1 VARSTRLRPRDLTFG
16 YSCRRLVA
24 TDSPLRRL
32 IALIVDGDD
41 AAALRALATSPALA
55 TARVD
60 QGATRQSPEASFFEQ
75 IRHYVYEG
83 DTALHLAAAAYRERI
98 ARKLVAAGADV
109 NARNRRGAGPLHY
122 AVDGI
127 PGAPHWNPRAQ
138 AATVVCL
145 LEAGADPNAVDA
157 GGVTPLHRAVRN
169 RCAAAVRA
177 LLAGGADPR
186 RRNKKGTTARQLAEL
201 TTGRGGVGSP
211 EAKVQQEE
219 IVRLL
224 DGLVPLRSR

>member
-1 VARSTRLRPRDLTFG
+1 LPALD
-16 YSCRRLVA
+16 A

-32 IALIVDGDD
+32 IASIVNGDD
-41 AAALRALATSPALA
+41 AAALRALATSPLLA

-60 QGATRQSPEASFFEQ
+60 KGATRQSPMANFFEE
-75 IRHYVYEG
+75 IKHYVYEG

-127 PGAPHWNPRAQ
+127 PGAAHWNQRAQ

-186 RRNKKGTTARQLAEL
+186 RPNKKGTTARQLAEL

>member
-1 VARSTRLRPRDLTFG
+1 
-16 YSCRRLVA
+16 LVA
-24 TDSPLRRL
+24 VTDEPLSRLLASIVNGNDAATLRVLAASPL
-32 IALIVDGDD
+32 
-41 AAALRALATSPALA
+41 LA

-60 QGATRQSPEASFFEQ
+60 KGATRQSREASFFEQ
-75 IRHYVYEG
+75 IKHYAYEG

-98 ARKLVAAGADV
+98 ARTLVAAGADV

-169 RCAAAVRA
+169 RCAAAVGA

-224 DGLVPLRSR
+224 DGLVRFRSR